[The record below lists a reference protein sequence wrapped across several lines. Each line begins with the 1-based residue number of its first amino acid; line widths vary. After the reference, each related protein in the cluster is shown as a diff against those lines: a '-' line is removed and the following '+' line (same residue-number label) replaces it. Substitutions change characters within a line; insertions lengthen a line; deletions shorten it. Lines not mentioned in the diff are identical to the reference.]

1 MPRLCRQQQFVDVLL
16 DTAVIAHTNFVRVGL
31 PKLRELSLH
40 WKCLVCQPPSGI
52 QQLQAFLTTTTTDFN
67 TRTGELEDVV
77 HELEIAES
85 NHAECLT
92 LLDRQDSIVTEIQSE
107 IMECDCPTDD
117 TDTDAVAQDEVDLW
131 TQQPLDH
138 DTQLMCDRF
147 HVTLFDQTIIK
158 SATFSFGDAAT

>member
-1 MPRLCRQQQFVDVLL
+1 MPRLCRQQQLVDVLL

-31 PKLRELSLH
+31 PKLRELSLR

-52 QQLQAFLTTTTTDFN
+52 QQLQAFF
-67 TRTGELEDVV
+67 
-77 HELEIAES
+77 
-85 NHAECLT
+85 HAECLT